1 MFALFFLLLYS
12 TRASDWFLGCVISN
26 LIGYMRTRC
35 YRCDFLVEVGGCRR
49 SLAVISDVVFMYGS
63 DTVISV
69 S

>member
-1 MFALFFLLLYS
+1 MALRACVVSVLSLCLVKYDLSLY
-12 TRASDWFLGCVISN
+12 
-26 LIGYMRTRC
+26 IGLCATLMLY
-35 YRCDFLVEVGGCRR
+35 CRR